1 MRLPRGGTQFPI
13 AHAFRLPEPTKKK
26 NLRAAKGSERSVGTQ
41 YVEGKKERNKQERIM
56 PNLVDTTFA
65 LACTTSVRTHS
76 VHTNIKSTKVEENQ
90 ITIPHY

>member
-1 MRLPRGGTQFPI
+1 MRALRGGTHLPI
-13 AHAFRLPEPTKKK
+13 AHALHLPEPKKKK

-41 YVEGKKERNKQERIM
+41 YVEGKKETNKQERIM

-76 VHTNIKSTKVEENQ
+76 VRTNIKSTKGEENQ